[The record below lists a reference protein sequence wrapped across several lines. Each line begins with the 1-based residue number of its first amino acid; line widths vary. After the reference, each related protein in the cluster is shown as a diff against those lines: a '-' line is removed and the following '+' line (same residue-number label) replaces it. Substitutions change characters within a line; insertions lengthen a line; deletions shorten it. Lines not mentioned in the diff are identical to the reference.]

1 MALTDTKIRNVK
13 PTAKPQKIADGEGLF
28 LYVTPKGSK
37 IWRFKYRYHRKE
49 KLLTFGAYPEVS
61 LSEAREKRLE
71 VRKQLA
77 NGIDPSLKRREDK
90 RMAQFDAN
98 NSFKAIALEWHAA
111 NQVQWT
117 KAHSAKILRRL
128 EANIFP
134 FLGHVPVKNIKP
146 VELLD
151 VIRKVEKRDAT
162 ELSHRVLQTCSVI
175 FRYATAT
182 GRTEYNPAA
191 DLRGALKAHKASHY
205 PTINAK
211 EIPQLWHKL
220 ETVGTAEEIRLAIK
234 ILLFTFV
241 RQGELRH
248 AKWTDFDF
256 KDNVW
261 IMPAHATKMRR
272 EHIVPLSKQVI
283 KLLQQLRKLTGRS
296 ELLLPSYQRRKNPM
310 ISENAINQVLQ
321 RMGYKGKLVGHGFRA
336 LASTTLN
343 ELGFKPDVIERQLAH
358 KERNSVRAAYNRAE
372 YLPERKKMMQ
382 QWADYVDSVI
392 ADTGRVVAFKNRKRV
407 S

>member
-1 MALTDTKIRNVK
+1 MPLTDTTVRNVK
-13 PTAKPQKIADGEGLF
+13 PRSKPFKLADGEGLY
-28 LYVTPKGSK
+28 LYVSPAGAKS
-37 IWRFKYRYHRKE
+37 WRFKYRFYGKE
-49 KLLTFGAYPEVS
+49 KLLTFGLYPEIS
-61 LSEAREKRLE
+61 LSAAREKRLE

-77 NGIDPSLKRREDK
+77 GEIDPSQKRREDR

-98 NSFKAIALEWHAA
+98 NSFKAIAMDWHET
-111 NQVQWT
+111 NQAKWT
-117 KAHSAKILRRL
+117 KEHSSKILRRL

-134 FLGHVPVKNIKP
+134 YIGHVPVKSIKP

-151 VIRKVEKRDAT
+151 VIRKVEKRGAT
-162 ELSHRVLQTCSVI
+162 ELSHRILQTCSVI

-182 GRTEYNPAA
+182 GRAEYNPAS
-191 DLRGALKAHKASHY
+191 DLGGALKAHKANHY

-220 ETVGTAEEIRLAIK
+220 GIVGTAEEIRLAIK
-234 ILLFTFV
+234 ILLYTFV

-248 AKWTDFDF
+248 AKWADFDF
-256 KDNVW
+256 KNSVW

-272 EHIVPLSKQVI
+272 EHVVPLSRQVV
-283 KLLQQLRKLTGRS
+283 KLLQQLKRLTGTS

-358 KERNSVRAAYNRAE
+358 KEHNSVRAAYNRAE

-392 ADTGRVVAFKNRKRV
+392 ADTGRVVAFKNRKKV